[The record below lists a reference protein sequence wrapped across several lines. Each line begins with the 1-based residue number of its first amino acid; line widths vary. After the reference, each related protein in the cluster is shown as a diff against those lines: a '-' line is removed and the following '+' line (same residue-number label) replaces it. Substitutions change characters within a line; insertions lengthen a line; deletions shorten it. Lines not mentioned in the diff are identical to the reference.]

1 MFVKE
6 VMQFICF
13 FYRVKQQDKS
23 CFTLIFHFTEKF
35 SHKSYLHIEE
45 PRMLDSQPCSF
56 MSMWTS
62 VMTLVSLS
70 ALSGI

>member
-23 CFTLIFHFTEKF
+23 CFTLIFHFIEKF
-35 SHKSYLHIEE
+35 SRKSYHHISKSLE
-45 PRMLDSQPCSF
+45 CSI
-56 MSMWTS
+56 SNLARLCLCEHRS
-62 VMTLVSLS
+62 
-70 ALSGI
+70 